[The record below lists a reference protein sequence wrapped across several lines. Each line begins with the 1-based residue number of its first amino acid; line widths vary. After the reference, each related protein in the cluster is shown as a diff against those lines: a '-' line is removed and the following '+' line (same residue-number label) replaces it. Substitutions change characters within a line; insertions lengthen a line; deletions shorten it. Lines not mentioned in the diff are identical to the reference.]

1 MYMLP
6 VSVRPCASGSRRMD
20 FRWYIPFR
28 IMDVDQLSKPK
39 QDQPNEANQCFAS
52 DSFYLP
58 YFFYF

>member
-1 MYMLP
+1 
-6 VSVRPCASGSRRMD
+6 
-20 FRWYIPFR
+20 
-28 IMDVDQLSKPK
+28 MDVDQLSKPK